1 MFDMQNIRF
10 LNFGINDKISGRG
23 DKVSQSKCYVYII
36 ITGCLLGIIGCFVKI
51 LENLGSSAAYS
62 AFLRMFLGFVVLFIY
77 CVLIEGYQAFEV
89 SKKTM
94 ISCMM
99 IGIFSQ
105 GVYNLTYN
113 LAIERIGVS
122 YSAIILN
129 ISPFFTT
136 ILSVVMFKERMQS
149 SIVIA
154 SSVSTRLKGIFNAS
168 RAL

>member
-1 MFDMQNIRF
+1 M
-10 LNFGINDKISGRG
+10 
-23 DKVSQSKCYVYII
+23 SQSRCYVYII

-51 LENLGSSAAYS
+51 LENLESSSAYS

-77 CVLIEGYQAFEV
+77 CVLREGYQAFKV

-105 GVYNLTYN
+105 GLYNLTYN

-129 ISPFFTT
+129 ISPFLQQFYQ
-136 ILSVVMFKERMQS
+136 LLCSKRECS
-149 SIVIA
+149 
-154 SSVSTRLKGIFNAS
+154 LP
-168 RAL
+168 L

>member
-36 ITGCLLGIIGCFVKI
+36 ITGCLWGIIGCFVKI

-129 ISPFFTT
+129 ISLFLQQFYQLLCSKRECSLP
-136 ILSVVMFKERMQS
+136 L
-149 SIVIA
+149 
-154 SSVSTRLKGIFNAS
+154 
-168 RAL
+168 

>member
-1 MFDMQNIRF
+1 M
-10 LNFGINDKISGRG
+10 
-23 DKVSQSKCYVYII
+23 SQSKCYVYII
-36 ITGCLLGIIGCFVKI
+36 ITGCLWGIIGCFVKI
-51 LENLGSSAAYS
+51 LENLESSSAYS

-77 CVLIEGYQAFEV
+77 CVLREGYQAFKV

-105 GVYNLTYN
+105 GLYNLTYN

-129 ISPFFTT
+129 ISLFLQQFYQLLCSKRECSLP
-136 ILSVVMFKERMQS
+136 L
-149 SIVIA
+149 
-154 SSVSTRLKGIFNAS
+154 
-168 RAL
+168 

>member
-1 MFDMQNIRF
+1 M
-10 LNFGINDKISGRG
+10 
-23 DKVSQSKCYVYII
+23 SQSRCYVYII

-51 LENLGSSAAYS
+51 LENLESSSAYS

-77 CVLIEGYQAFEV
+77 CVLREGYQAFKV

-105 GVYNLTYN
+105 GLYNLTYN

-129 ISPFFTT
+129 ISLFLQQFYQLLCSKRECSLP
-136 ILSVVMFKERMQS
+136 L
-149 SIVIA
+149 
-154 SSVSTRLKGIFNAS
+154 
-168 RAL
+168 